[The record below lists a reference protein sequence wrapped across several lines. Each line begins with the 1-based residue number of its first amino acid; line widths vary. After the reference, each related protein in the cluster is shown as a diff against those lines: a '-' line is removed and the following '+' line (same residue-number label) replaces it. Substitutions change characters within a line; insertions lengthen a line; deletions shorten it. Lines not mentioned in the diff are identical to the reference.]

1 MLVKLTDDSA
11 ESNVDMRGNP
21 QMGIMEKELIYEA
34 LGEKIRRARAVREM
48 RQAELAKRVG
58 LSRTSITNVELGRQG
73 VAIHQLFEFAD
84 ALGVEPCELLP
95 AELSTDQE
103 PAPHVA
109 PELSDWVASLKHKSL
124 RL

>member
-1 MLVKLTDDSA
+1 MSAELTQESA
-11 ESNVDMRGNP
+11 ESYVSARSNP

-34 LGEKIRRARAVREM
+34 LGEKIRRARAVRDM

-73 VAIHQLFEFAD
+73 MAVHQLFEFAD
-84 ALGVEPCELLP
+84 ALGVEPFDLLP
-95 AELSTDQE
+95 AEWPTLQKPSEDV
-103 PAPHVA
+103 P
-109 PELSDWVASLKHKSL
+109 PELSDWVASLKHRSL